1 MSLLRDVVH
10 WVLAWAQTP
19 WSDLALV
26 VLAFAESSFFPVP
39 PDTLLI
45 TLALARPE
53 HAFWLAALCTVAS
66 VAGGLFGYLI
76 GKVGGRP
83 VALRLFGPTRVAMA
97 EALYKRYDTWAV
109 FIAGFTPIPYKVFTI
124 AAGVCTL
131 DVRRFALA
139 SLLGRGGRFF
149 LVAAV
154 IFVFGEAIRDLLEQ
168 YLELAA
174 AVLGT
179 LIVAGFTA
187 LHLLQRRHRPA
198 RVIPTVA
205 DGGPRD

>member
-1 MSLLRDVVH
+1 MSLLRDLVQ

-26 VLAFAESSFFPVP
+26 VLAFVESSFFPVP

-45 TLALARPE
+45 TLALARPQD
-53 HAFWLAALCTVAS
+53 AFWLAALCTVAS
-66 VAGGLFGYLI
+66 VLGGLLGYLI
-76 GKVGGRP
+76 GRVGGRP
-83 VALRLFGPTRVAMA
+83 VAIRLFGQARVAMA

-124 AAGVCTL
+124 AAGVCAL

-154 IFVFGEAIRDLLEQ
+154 VVVFGDPIRDFLER

-174 AVLGT
+174 AILGA
-179 LIVAGFTA
+179 LIVAGFAA
-187 LHLLQRRHRPA
+187 LHLLQRRQRRAPASPALDDRGHR
-198 RVIPTVA
+198 
-205 DGGPRD
+205 G